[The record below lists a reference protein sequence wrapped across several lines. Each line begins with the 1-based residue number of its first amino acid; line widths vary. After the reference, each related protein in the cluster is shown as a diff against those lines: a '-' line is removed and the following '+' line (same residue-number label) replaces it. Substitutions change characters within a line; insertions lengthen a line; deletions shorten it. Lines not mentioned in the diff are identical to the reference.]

1 MIFEPGIKI
10 GAEITHDQ
18 MRTLFK
24 CGNMGRMRRSKQTG
38 TLVIICDD
46 TKGLY
51 RDVWKNGVLHYTGMG
66 KIGDQVLEGNQNGT
80 LFYSDTN
87 GVEVHLF
94 EVITKAVYTYR
105 GVVKLVDKPYK
116 SRQPDDKGNMRD
128 VWMFPVAPVEEMGQ
142 NVSHELT
149 EQEISRLSDKELARY
164 TAVKNVKKEPKTTE
178 TVVYYRDPYLK
189 QMVKRIADGKC
200 QYCGE
205 DAPFIDKQGEPYLEA
220 HHVKRLADGGR
231 DTIDNVV
238 AICPNCHRKVHVL
251 NDEVDTIILE
261 GIADQNKRQLERLL
275 GVVEIL
281 GREHTKKNGE

>member
-1 MIFEPGIKI
+1 MIFDPGIKI
-10 GAEITHDQ
+10 GAEITNDQ

-24 CGNMGRMRRSKQTG
+24 CGNMGGMRRSKQTG
-38 TLVIICDD
+38 TLVIISDD

-51 RDVWKNGVLHYTGMG
+51 KDIWKNGVLHYTGMG
-66 KIGDQVLEGNQNGT
+66 KVGDQVLEGNQNGT

-94 EVITKAVYTYR
+94 EVLTKAVYTYR

-116 SRQPDDKGNMRD
+116 SRQLDDNGNMRD
-128 VWMFPVAPVEEMGQ
+128 VWMFPVAPVAEIGQ
-142 NVSHELT
+142 NLSHELT
-149 EQEISRLSDKELARY
+149 EQEISKLSDKELARY
-164 TAVKNVKKEPKTTE
+164 TVVKNVKKEPKMTE

-205 DAPFIDKQGEPYLEA
+205 DAPFIDKQGEPYLEE

-231 DTIDNVV
+231 DAIDNVV
-238 AICPNCHRKVHVL
+238 AICPNCHRKMHVL

-275 GVVEIL
+275 GIVEIL
-281 GREHTKKNGE
+281 EREHTKKNGE